1 MLLIHWMNV
10 NNKNSVILSLLWIYQ
25 ICFLFCLKISKNG
38 PFMAVL
44 PFNLFEFQL
53 FIHESIKHI
62 CLEKI
67 WLLERMFLECVKID
81 TLGLYRLS
89 AIWDKHLYWSLINH
103 SFVLQINSYWHFPLS
118 FFLICWN
125 ASLTI

>member
-1 MLLIHWMNV
+1 MLLIEWM
-10 NNKNSVILSLLWIYQ
+10 WI
-25 ICFLFCLKISKNG
+25 IKIPSFYHSIEYIKYAFYFASKIPKNG

-53 FIHESIKHI
+53 FIHGSIKHI